1 MNASNFSYSSKDLNS
16 SYQTGS
22 WTVYKFMY
30 EYVLP
35 IIVFVGLAGNLTS
48 IYLILYD
55 KQMRKVSS
63 SVFLTSVLAADTGM
77 LISLLLVWIESLGY
91 PVNHIPVVCR
101 INVYL
106 TYVFGYLSIW

>member
-1 MNASNFSYSSKDLNS
+1 MKDHTLIMNASNFSYSSKDMNS
-16 SYQTGS
+16 SYQTSS

-35 IIVFVGLAGNLTS
+35 IIVFVGLVGNLTS

-63 SVFLTSVLAADTGM
+63 SVFSNVRAGGGYGDAYKPITGM
-77 LISLLLVWIESLGY
+77 D
-91 PVNHIPVVCR
+91 
-101 INVYL
+101 
-106 TYVFGYLSIW
+106 